1 LTPRVTLNYGL
12 RWDYSGVVA
21 EKNHLFS
28 NFITTSATV
37 GTLSESA
44 PAASRS
50 YTIPTTRILLPA
62 PSIAWDVFGT
72 GKMVVRSGYGVFF
85 DAFSQDMFL
94 GHLPYPTFYAP
105 GPAYNNIGPNPV
117 QEAILN
123 LPTGT
128 FQPNTPIYGAPSCS
142 GSAECDIFG
151 VDRNIKMPYMENY
164 NLNIQQQ
171 NYQ

>member
-1 LTPRVTLNYGL
+1 
-12 RWDYSGVVA
+12 
-21 EKNHLFS
+21 
-28 NFITTSATV
+28 
-37 GTLSESA
+37 
-44 PAASRS
+44 
-50 YTIPTTRILLPA
+50 
-62 PSIAWDVFGT
+62 
-72 GKMVVRSGYGVFF
+72 
-85 DAFSQDMFL
+85 MFL

-117 QEAILN
+117 QEAVLN

-142 GSAECDIFG
+142 GGAECDIFG

-171 NYQ
+171 ITSKVALQVGYVGSQGHRLWRFFDLNQPSAATINAADLASVAAGGSIADFSGFNRQFGVAFGPPGTPS